1 MTSHAPAPPT
11 LLATILLAVTVAL
24 PGCRD
29 RSQSP
34 GEPGVL
40 RLGYLPNLTHGQA
53 LTGVGSGR
61 FEAALPGITLETAVF
76 ASGPQLVEALFAGE
90 IDLAYLGPSP
100 AMNAFVRSQGRALQL
115 LAGSATG
122 GSRFVVRRDSGI
134 DAPADLRGKRI
145 GVPQIGNT
153 QDVAMRSWLV
163 KQGLA
168 SVDRGGDV
176 ALFPLANADI
186 LGLVQR
192 KELDGAW
199 VPEPWAAR
207 LIAEADCRTFVDES
221 VASPKR
227 PVTVLAARRAFAAA
241 QPDLTRAF
249 LTAHRTETR
258 WHLEHPKAAEQ
269 AVGDAVYELVGKR
282 LPPAVLSDAFGH
294 VVPTAELDPVE
305 LNNLALAAFAI
316 GYLPSAEISGIVLTP

>member
-1 MTSHAPAPPT
+1 MPAT
-11 LLATILLAVTVAL
+11 HSARLLTLATTLAVVAFA
-24 PGCRD
+24 GCRD

-53 LTGVGSGR
+53 LTGVASGR
-61 FEAALPGITLETAVF
+61 YAAALPGISLETAVF
-76 ASGPQLVEALFAGE
+76 GSGPQLVEALFAGE
-90 IDLAYLGPSP
+90 VDIAYLGPSP
-100 AMNAFVRSQGRALQL
+100 AMNAFVRSDGRALQL

-134 DAPADLRGKRI
+134 SAPPDLRGKRI

-153 QDVAMRSWLV
+153 QDVAMRAWLV
-163 KQGLA
+163 TQGLGSA
-168 SVDRGGDV
+168 DRGGDV
-176 ALFPLANADI
+176 AVFPLANADI

-207 LIAEADCRTFVDES
+207 LIAEADCHTLLDES
-221 VASPKR
+221 VESPQR

-241 QPDLTRAF
+241 QPDLVRAF
-249 LTAHRTETR
+249 VAAHRSETT
-258 WHLEHPKAAEQ
+258 WHQTHPDAARQ
-269 AVGDAVYELVGKR
+269 AVGDAVFELVGKR
-282 LPPAVLSDAFGH
+282 LPSPVLADAFAH
-294 VVPTAELDPVE
+294 VVPTAELHLDE
-305 LNNLALAAFAI
+305 LQRLARAAFDI
-316 GYLPSAEISGIVLTP
+316 GYLPKAEISGMVLTP

>member
-1 MTSHAPAPPT
+1 MGC
-11 LLATILLAVTVAL
+11 LAAIVAL
-24 PGCRD
+24 AGCRD

-40 RLGYLPNLTHGQA
+40 RLGYLPNVTHGQA
-53 LTGVGSGR
+53 LTGVASGR
-61 FEAALPGITLETAVF
+61 FASALPGITLETAVF
-76 ASGPQLVEALFAGE
+76 GSGPQLVEALFAGE
-90 IDLAYLGPSP
+90 VDLAYLGPSP

-134 DAPADLRGKRI
+134 DAPSDLRGKRI

-153 QDVAMRSWLV
+153 QDVAMRAWLV
-163 KQGLA
+163 KQGLE

-176 ALFPLANADI
+176 AVFPLANADI

-192 KELDGAW
+192 RELDGAW

-207 LIAEADCRTFVDES
+207 LIAEADCRTFLDES

-227 PVTVLAARRAFAAA
+227 PVTVLATRRAFAAA

-249 LTAHRTETR
+249 LAAHRSETR
-258 WHLEHPKAAEQ
+258 FHQEHPEAARE
-269 AVGDAVYELVGKR
+269 AVGDAVEALVGKR
-282 LPPAVLSDAFGH
+282 LPPAVLADAFSH
-294 VVPTAELDPVE
+294 VVPTADLDPAE
-305 LNNLALAAFAI
+305 LSSLAGAAFDI
-316 GYLPSAEISGIVLTP
+316 GYLPSAEISGMVLTP